1 MAAFSHLAFAHFYG
15 ASYRLPVQVIDLV
28 TDIPTLQ
35 LVGLNRALW
44 DVDRSGRDPEIKK
57 WPRWKVKFCTV
68 EDFASDD
75 EYWLFQYN

>member
-1 MAAFSHLAFAHFYG
+1 M
-15 ASYRLPVQVIDLV
+15 DLV

-44 DVDRSGRDPEIKK
+44 DVDRSCADAEINK
-57 WPRWKVKFCTV
+57 WPRWKVKFCTRD
-68 EDFASDD
+68 DFDSDD